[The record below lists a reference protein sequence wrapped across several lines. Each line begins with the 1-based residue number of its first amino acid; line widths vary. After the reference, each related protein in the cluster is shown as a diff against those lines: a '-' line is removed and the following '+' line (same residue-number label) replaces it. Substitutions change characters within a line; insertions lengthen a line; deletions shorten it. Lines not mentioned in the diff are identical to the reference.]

1 VGHDGEVS
9 TGPLEEFTVAGG
21 DGSDGGAD
29 GPAAGLPGSAAGGP
43 LGGGAGDPERPQ
55 DRRPWR
61 GPLPWVGCAVVI
73 LLLGLALAGPLR
85 TPVGPWG
92 QVADATSTPQH
103 AWTLEPAEDLRSV
116 HMVGGVLVTT
126 SEQTV
131 RGLDPA
137 SGDQLWQVA
146 DIGGQCTSDT
156 STLLCTDARGGA
168 VRIDPATGTSTELE
182 LTGALVVAESG
193 GDLFAIT
200 DPDDNEPAGRNA
212 AQLQR
217 ISDGQVLWSTPV
229 TIGQEFGAF
238 REPMAVIAGHVLT
251 TVVADPQEVGSAG
264 AVFDAE
270 TGEEITGEQPYV
282 AQLGPGAWALLQAD
296 ASTLYVRGEEGPVT
310 TDGVSQRLHYDDQW
324 DSDDVVSMTE
334 QGVLTVR
341 DRQSGELRW
350 RSEGLAYP
358 IARIDGVLF
367 VLVPNQES
375 ATLQGVR
382 VSSGELLWQKENSWL
397 TCPCVGD
404 RSTLAGQLR
413 ELAPSGGMVAEGPVA
428 GIDAQSGEQ
437 LWQVEAPAGM
447 VQLVTDGEHM
457 VLVAPGQLAG
467 FRLG

>member
-1 VGHDGEVS
+1 MEFAKGDPQRVGFALGVEHQR
-9 TGPLEEFTVAGG
+9 AGG
-21 DGSDGGAD
+21 HVSATYVPAMREQASQGDEGA
-29 GPAAGLPGSAAGGP
+29 
-43 LGGGAGDPERPQ
+43 R
-55 DRRPWR
+55 
-61 GPLPWVGCAVVI
+61 
-73 LLLGLALAGPLR
+73 
-85 TPVGPWG
+85 
-92 QVADATSTPQH
+92 
-103 AWTLEPAEDLRSV
+103 
-116 HMVGGVLVTT
+116 
-126 SEQTV
+126 
-131 RGLDPA
+131 
-137 SGDQLWQVA
+137 
-146 DIGGQCTSDT
+146 
-156 STLLCTDARGGA
+156 TDAY
-168 VRIDPATGTSTELE
+168 VM
-182 LTGALVVAESG
+182 VAAKVWAKIHE
-193 GDLFAIT
+193 
-200 DPDDNEPAGRNA
+200 
-212 AQLQR
+212 
-217 ISDGQVLWSTPV
+217 
-229 TIGQEFGAF
+229 
-238 REPMAVIAGHVLT
+238 HV
-251 TVVADPQEVGSAG
+251 
-264 AVFDAE
+264 
-270 TGEEITGEQPYV
+270 
-282 AQLGPGAWALLQAD
+282 
-296 ASTLYVRGEEGPVT
+296 TLYVRGEEGPVT